1 MYSIVV
7 YLDLHRLCSLIAS
20 TLCTVFIQFD
30 VGVSMTRCAMH
41 MYLVAQ
47 RHGYLAHVSQ
57 KKAVTMLLPVTMPAS
72 E

>member
-20 TLCTVFIQFD
+20 TLCAVFVQFD
-30 VGVSMTRCAMH
+30 VGVSMTRRAVQ

-57 KKAVTMLLPVTMPAS
+57 KSCRYALACNYAS
-72 E
+72 F